1 MAGGVVLALVL
12 VAANGFF
19 VAVEFSVAR
28 LRPTQAQELLR
39 QGRPGAKSVA
49 HAVDHIDAY
58 LAACQL
64 GITMASLG
72 LGAIGEPVFHDL
84 LEPVLGDAATIG
96 GFGLATA
103 VAFLIITTLHVVVG
117 ELSPKSLAI
126 ARTAPVVLALAPP
139 MRAFYLSTK
148 PLVTFF
154 NAMGNLLLKPFGVPP
169 ASEAG
174 HQPHSEDELRE
185 LLRES
190 SRMGMI
196 DREEQE
202 LSEAALVFGDMRA
215 REVMK
220 PRSEIDLVLT
230 NDSPR
235 TIAERAIATGR
246 TRLPLCEPDGG
257 LESAVG
263 AVNAKDLLPLI
274 FDDAPRLDVS
284 RLARPLAHI
293 SESARVDEVLREMR
307 EERVHLAL
315 VHDEHGTVIGLLTME
330 DILEELVGEIEDEFD
345 PDRAEHFHE
354 QNGRLYV
361 HGDTPIRVL
370 AERLDLELVE
380 HHETTVGGYLL
391 EQLARMPDIGEVV
404 ACHGHRFQILAVEK
418 TRITE
423 VAVLGKASQ
432 GDEEPGSLR

>member
-1 MAGGVVLALVL
+1 MPGEVALVLALVL
-12 VAANGFF
+12 ANGFF

-28 LRPTQAQELLR
+28 VRPTQAREFLR
-39 QGRPGAKSVA
+39 QGRSGAKSVA

-58 LAACQL
+58 LSACQL
-64 GITMASLG
+64 GITLASLG
-72 LGAIGEPVFHDL
+72 LGAVGEPVFHDL

-96 GFGLATA
+96 SFGLAAA

-148 PLVTFF
+148 PLVDLF

-174 HQPHSEDELRE
+174 HQPHSEAELRE

-190 SRMGMI
+190 SRGGLI
-196 DREEQE
+196 ERAEQE
-202 LSEAALVFGDMRA
+202 LSDAALVFGDMRA

-220 PRSEIDLVLT
+220 PRSEIDWVLT
-230 NDSPR
+230 ADSPSA
-235 TIAERAIATGR
+235 IAERAIVTGR
-246 TRLPLCEPDGG
+246 TRLPLCEPEGG

-263 AVNAKDLLPLI
+263 VVNAKDLLPLI
-274 FDDAPRLDVS
+274 FDDAERLEVPK
-284 RLARPLAHI
+284 LARPVGHV
-293 SESARVDEVLREMR
+293 SESARVDEVLRDMR
-307 EERVHLAL
+307 ERRLHLAL
-315 VHDEHGTVIGLLTME
+315 VHDEHGTVIGLVTME

-345 PDRAEHFHE
+345 PDRAQPIRE
-354 QNGRLYV
+354 QDGRLYV
-361 HGDTPIRVL
+361 HGETPIRTL
-370 AERLDLELVE
+370 ADRLDLDLAE
-380 HHETTVGGYLL
+380 HHETTIGGYLS
-391 EQLARMPDIGEVV
+391 EQLARVPDVGEVV
-404 ACHGHRFQILAVEK
+404 ECHGQRFKILTVEE

-423 VAVLGKASQ
+423 VAVLEQAAQQERGAA
-432 GDEEPGSLR
+432 

>member
-1 MAGGVVLALVL
+1 MAGELVLAFVL

-39 QGRPGAKSVA
+39 EGRPGAKSVA

-58 LAACQL
+58 LSACQL

-72 LGAIGEPVFHDL
+72 LGALGEPAFHAL

-96 GFGLATA
+96 GFGLAAA

-117 ELSPKSLAI
+117 ELAPKSLAI

-148 PLVTFF
+148 PLVDLF

-174 HQPHSEDELRE
+174 HQPHSEDELRQ

-190 SRMGMI
+190 F
-196 DREEQE
+196 REGLIERGEQE

-220 PRSEIDLVLT
+220 PRGEIDLVLT
-230 NDSPR
+230 TDSPR

-246 TRLPLCEPDGG
+246 TRLPLCEPDRG

-263 AVNAKDLLPLI
+263 VVNAKDLLPLI
-274 FDDAPRLDVS
+274 FDEADGINVS
-284 RLARPLAHI
+284 GLARPLAHI

-307 EERVHLAL
+307 ERRVHLAL

-345 PDRAEHFHE
+345 PDRAELFHE
-354 QNGRLYV
+354 QNGRLWV
-361 HGDTPIRVL
+361 NGEAPIRAL
-370 AERLDLELVE
+370 AARLDFELEG
-380 HHETTVGGYLL
+380 HHETTVGGYLS
-391 EQLARMPDIGEVV
+391 EQLARVPNTGELVE
-404 ACHGHRFQILAVEK
+404 CHSHRFEVLAVDE

-423 VAVLGKASQ
+423 VAVIGRA
-432 GDEEPGSLR
+432 GSEQEQHR

>member
-1 MAGGVVLALVL
+1 MAGELLLALVL
-12 VAANGFF
+12 VGANAFF

-39 QGRPGAKSVA
+39 EGRPGAKSVA

-58 LAACQL
+58 LSACQL

-72 LGAIGEPVFHDL
+72 LGAIGEPAFHDL
-84 LEPVLGDAATIG
+84 LEPVLGEAAAIA
-96 GFGLATA
+96 GFGLASL
-103 VAFLIITTLHVVVG
+103 VAFLAITTLHVVLG

-126 ARTAPVVLALAPP
+126 TRTAPVVLALAPP
-139 MRAFYLSTK
+139 MRWFYLATK
-148 PLVTFF
+148 PLVDLF
-154 NAMGNLLLKPFGVPP
+154 NAMGNLVLKPFGVPP

-190 SRMGMI
+190 SREGLI
-196 DREEQE
+196 DQEEQR

-220 PRSEIDLVLT
+220 PRAEVDFVLAT
-230 NDSPR
+230 DPAR
-235 TIAERAIATGR
+235 TVAQRAIATGR

-257 LESAVG
+257 LESALG
-263 AVNAKDLLPLI
+263 AINAKDLLPLI
-274 FDDAPRLDVS
+274 FEDAQHLELS
-284 RLARPLAHI
+284 RLTRPLAHS

-345 PDRAEHFHE
+345 ADRAELFRE
-354 QNGRLYV
+354 EDGLYV
-361 HGDTPIRVL
+361 EGGTPVRAL
-370 AERLDLELVE
+370 AERLDFELEG
-380 HHETTVGGYLL
+380 HHETTVGGYLS
-391 EQLARMPDIGEVV
+391 EQLGRVPDVGEVV
-404 ACHGHRFQILAVEK
+404 ECHGYRFEILATTD
-418 TRITE
+418 TRITK
-423 VAVLGKASQ
+423 VAVV
-432 GDEEPGSLR
+432 R